1 MTAFAVIA
9 LCLLAGL
16 ALARARV
23 LPEKSAETLNGY
35 VIWVALPALIIANAP
50 QLSLNADALIPMAF
64 AWGAVLTSAVLVWL
78 LAQFFR
84 WSKQTRCVLLLLVPL
99 GNTSFVG
106 IPLVSALL
114 GKEAVSYAIL
124 YDQLGSFLAL
134 ASYGALVIALH
145 SENSFS
151 IKSVLVKLITFP
163 PFIALIVA
171 FVVSGLNV
179 SSQLLLPFDAIGA
192 TLVPVV
198 MVAVGLQWQFRLPKE
213 DVSAMTFGLG
223 IKLILMPAL
232 VWMILKSLTIEPL
245 MLKAIVLESAMA
257 PMISAA
263 ALAINQ
269 GQNPKLAGAM
279 VGYGLLMVFLTVP
292 LWLWLIQSV

>member
-1 MTAFAVIA
+1 MTAFVVIA

-23 LPEKSAETLNGY
+23 LPAKSAETLNSY

-50 QLSLNADALIPMAF
+50 QLTLSADALIPMVV
-64 AWGAVLTSAVLVWL
+64 AWGAVITSACLVLL
-78 LAQFFR
+78 LAQIFG

-114 GKEAVSYAIL
+114 GEQAVSFAIL

-145 SENSFS
+145 SEQSFS
-151 IKSVLVKLITFP
+151 IKSVLQKLVSFP
-163 PFIALIVA
+163 PFIALILA
-171 FVVSGLNV
+171 FVVAGLNIAPQV
-179 SSQLLLPFDAIGA
+179 LQPFDAIGA

-198 MVAVGLQWQFRLPKE
+198 MVAVGLQWQFRLPRQ
-213 DVSAMTFGLG
+213 DVSAMTIGLT
-223 IKLILMPAL
+223 IKLLLMPAL
-232 VWMILKSLTIEPL
+232 VWLLLKSLTLEPL

-292 LWLWLIQSV
+292 LWLWLIQ